1 MVIFLSILVVLMT
14 VLLALLA
21 IKVFKMKEQL
31 KPKPRLTKEEKKK
44 LEEAKKA
51 FDNLMK
57 YDYDEAMKRK

>member
-1 MVIFLSILVVLMT
+1 MSALVVYLGT
-14 VLLALLA
+14 AVLR
-21 IKVFKMKEQL
+21 MHKEL
-31 KPKPRLTKEEKKK
+31 KLKNPKLTKEEKKR

>member
-14 VLLALLA
+14 VLLALLVM
-21 IKVFKMKEQL
+21 KVIKMKKEL
-31 KPKPRLTKEEKKK
+31 KPRPRLTKEQKKK